1 MARTAAVVA
10 VAVAMAVAMAV
21 VAVAVALLPCL
32 SGTYS
37 PVSLAHTPLSLWHTV
52 MVSPWRDRDVFS
64 HVQGVN
70 TYSSGAAAIGGYSL
84 TEADWNLFKL

>member
-1 MARTAAVVA
+1 
-10 VAVAMAVAMAV
+10 
-21 VAVAVALLPCL
+21 
-32 SGTYS
+32 
-37 PVSLAHTPLSLWHTV
+37 

-64 HVQGVN
+64 YVQGVN